1 MSNWDEIFLERD
13 LFESDSVCNWMVVY
27 IFESDKYLYIVE
39 NIQMQSN
46 HWDSFRE
53 SLLNS
58 ILIDDMNLYDF
69 CFYFIQ

>member
-13 LFESDSVCNWMVVY
+13 LFESDSVCNWMVIYV
-27 IFESDKYLYIVE
+27 FESDKYLYIVE